1 MASWKRFFNTPNPNL
16 SSKAFVPSNNDTQYS
31 NFSSGLKE
39 FYTGPSN
46 RLERYNQLDQ
56 LDRDPVVSAALN
68 ILAEFC
74 TQENEFSKLPFY
86 IHYADQSNENET
98 MILKETLT
106 KWSYINE
113 FRKRMFFIMRNLLK
127 YGDCFFL
134 RDPETFE
141 WHYIDPRN
149 IEKIVVDDENGK
161 KIFSYFVRNMSLNLS
176 QKIAT
181 HDVKN
186 VQRNTNLNM
195 GFAAASANSR
205 VVTNNTQNAGV
216 GTSLEISANHII
228 HLSLNSTG
236 LDYMTWP
243 FSASYLDSI
252 YKAAKQ
258 KELLENA
265 YLIYKVQRAP
275 EKRVFYIYTGDLPSH
290 KAMAYI
296 ERFKNELH
304 QKRIPSRQGG
314 TGSIVDSTYD
324 PQCLDMNTRIP
335 LLDGRTLS
343 IYELTEEYE
352 QGKQNWAYSTD
363 IKTGKILPGPIT
375 WAGMTRKDA
384 QVLKLTLDNGEELI
398 LTPDHKIPVWGKGY
412 VEAKDIIVDKDSII
426 SFKINEKVVANN
438 RTYTTVY
445 DHSNKKYT
453 LVHRLV
459 AEFMQ
464 EHDRHNQYTF
474 DTSFKDEL
482 KTTVHHY
489 DYNRYNN
496 NPDNL
501 YWMSFND
508 HRALHTSKI
517 MNFWNIASEK
527 QKNEV
532 KDKISQSLKTYFKSD
547 EYLLNEDKVQKAK
560 KHAYDVL
567 VTSITLEERL
577 ENLKIAHEILK
588 EKRKDPNH
596 LEKWKKNLSKS
607 LKGHK
612 SNQEMIFTENL
623 LEILKKIT
631 IEHSFDYYP
640 VIDALD
646 SSDEFKNELRLS
658 NPKIEGKGCR
668 FNFDQIQG
676 KRLRKMLKSFGF
688 KSWKEFCYSIGKP
701 RPTYMIKKSSRT
713 QENCNQPTK
722 FSHEQLNFIY
732 MAAKEVNFDINKTVD
747 RLNEISEYHEV
758 FERDNQVDPMYNI
771 SFIRLDKANVGRI
784 YKTIRAFGFKNW
796 MDFKRKKNEFNHKVI
811 KIEWLE
817 EKIDTGCITID
828 GNNEYHGHHNF
839 AVEQGIFVKNSLLED
854 YYMSVNSEGQ
864 GPRVET
870 LPGGEGLSSGVDDM
884 LYFNNHII
892 RGLGIPT
899 SYLPTGAEDSG
910 QTYNDGKTG
919 VAFISEWRFAKSC
932 MRIQGMVRDTFD
944 YEFKL
949 FCKQKGITI
958 NASDFNLEFEEPQ
971 SFGEYRRMEKDQTML
986 GVLQQIDGI
995 KHISKRFA
1003 LKRFGGFTE
1012 EEITENEAMWKQEN
1026 RGKVKDKVADLEI
1039 NDFQELS
1046 LNSVGVKK
1054 EIADED
1060 QYGQEEDDEIS

>member
-363 IKTGKILPGPIT
+363 IKTGKIFPGPIT

-426 SFKINEKVVANN
+426 SLSLNEASVNN
-438 RTYTTVY
+438 KTSTYTQVY
-445 DHSNKKYT
+445 NHSTKKYEF
-453 LVHRLV
+453 VHRLV
-459 AEFMQ
+459 ANYMRKEK
-464 EHDRHNQYTF
+464 RHHEMLYDYKYATARKG
-474 DTSFKDEL
+474 TI
-482 KTTVHHY
+482 HHI

-496 NPDNL
+496 NP
-501 YWMSFND
+501 
-508 HRALHTSKI
+508 
-517 MNFWNIASEK
+517 
-527 QKNEV
+527 
-532 KDKISQSLKTYFKSD
+532 
-547 EYLLNEDKVQKAK
+547 
-560 KHAYDVL
+560 
-567 VTSITLEERL
+567 
-577 ENLKIAHEILK
+577 ENLTFMNWH
-588 EKRKDPNH
+588 DH
-596 LEKWKKNLSKS
+596 
-607 LKGHK
+607 
-612 SNQEMIFTENL
+612 
-623 LEILKKIT
+623 
-631 IEHSFDYYP
+631 
-640 VIDALD
+640 
-646 SSDEFKNELRLS
+646 
-658 NPKIEGKGCR
+658 
-668 FNFDQIQG
+668 
-676 KRLRKMLKSFGF
+676 
-688 KSWKEFCYSIGKP
+688 
-701 RPTYMIKKSSRT
+701 
-713 QENCNQPTK
+713 
-722 FSHEQLNFIY
+722 
-732 MAAKEVNFDINKTVD
+732 
-747 RLNEISEYHEV
+747 ISYH
-758 FERDNQVDPMYNI
+758 
-771 SFIRLDKANVGRI
+771 
-784 YKTIRAFGFKNW
+784 
-796 MDFKRKKNEFNHKVI
+796 
-811 KIEWLE
+811 
-817 EKIDTGCITID
+817 
-828 GNNEYHGHHNF
+828 GNN
-839 AVEQGIFVKNSLLED
+839 
-854 YYMSVNSEGQ
+854 
-864 GPRVET
+864 
-870 LPGGEGLSSGVDDM
+870 
-884 LYFNNHII
+884 
-892 RGLGIPT
+892 
-899 SYLPTGAEDSG
+899 
-910 QTYNDGKTG
+910 TYWNT
-919 VAFISEWRFAKSC
+919 
-932 MRIQGMVRDTFD
+932 
-944 YEFKL
+944 
-949 FCKQKGITI
+949 
-958 NASDFNLEFEEPQ
+958 
-971 SFGEYRRMEKDQTML
+971 
-986 GVLQQIDGI
+986 
-995 KHISKRFA
+995 
-1003 LKRFGGFTE
+1003 FTE
-1012 EEITENEAMWKQEN
+1012 EQKIEVRKKI
-1026 RGKVKDKVADLEI
+1026 GKNLVFLKRDT
-1039 NDFQELS
+1039 
-1046 LNSVGVKK
+1046 K
-1054 EIADED
+1054 EIKKLFSVK
-1060 QYGQEEDDEIS
+1060 IFSKF

>member
-86 IHYADQSNENET
+86 IHYTDFSNENET

-304 QKRIPSRQGG
+304 QKRIPSRSGG
-314 TGSIVDSTYD
+314 TDSITDATYD
-324 PQCLDMNTRIP
+324 PQ
-335 LLDGRTLS
+335 S
-343 IYELTEEYE
+343 I
-352 QGKQNWAYSTD
+352 
-363 IKTGKILPGPIT
+363 
-375 WAGMTRKDA
+375 M
-384 QVLKLTLDNGEELI
+384 
-398 LTPDHKIPVWGKGY
+398 
-412 VEAKDIIVDKDSII
+412 
-426 SFKINEKVVANN
+426 
-438 RTYTTVY
+438 
-445 DHSNKKYT
+445 
-453 LVHRLV
+453 
-459 AEFMQ
+459 
-464 EHDRHNQYTF
+464 HDF
-474 DTSFKDEL
+474 
-482 KTTVHHY
+482 
-489 DYNRYNN
+489 
-496 NPDNL
+496 
-501 YWMSFND
+501 
-508 HRALHTSKI
+508 
-517 MNFWNIASEK
+517 
-527 QKNEV
+527 
-532 KDKISQSLKTYFKSD
+532 YF
-547 EYLLNEDKVQKAK
+547 A
-560 KHAYDVL
+560 
-567 VTSITLEERL
+567 I
-577 ENLKIAHEILK
+577 
-588 EKRKDPNH
+588 
-596 LEKWKKNLSKS
+596 
-607 LKGHK
+607 
-612 SNQEMIFTENL
+612 
-623 LEILKKIT
+623 
-631 IEHSFDYYP
+631 
-640 VIDALD
+640 
-646 SSDEFKNELRLS
+646 
-658 NPKIEGKGCR
+658 
-668 FNFDQIQG
+668 
-676 KRLRKMLKSFGF
+676 
-688 KSWKEFCYSIGKP
+688 
-701 RPTYMIKKSSRT
+701 
-713 QENCNQPTK
+713 
-722 FSHEQLNFIY
+722 
-732 MAAKEVNFDINKTVD
+732 
-747 RLNEISEYHEV
+747 
-758 FERDNQVDPMYNI
+758 
-771 SFIRLDKANVGRI
+771 
-784 YKTIRAFGFKNW
+784 
-796 MDFKRKKNEFNHKVI
+796 
-811 KIEWLE
+811 
-817 EKIDTGCITID
+817 
-828 GNNEYHGHHNF
+828 
-839 AVEQGIFVKNSLLED
+839 
-854 YYMSVNSEGQ
+854 NSEGQ